1 MKIPTRPDN
10 ESARLEALHSLN
22 ILDTPPEERFDRLT
36 RLAQKIFNVPITLIS
51 LVDKDRQWFKSRQ
64 GTETTETARN
74 ISFCGHAILQN
85 STLIVED
92 ALQDARFADNPL
104 VIYDPNIR
112 FYAGHPLLG
121 PGGHKIG
128 TFCLIDHAP
137 RTLTAHEQSILEDLA
152 AVAQDE
158 LNIALLSEAFTEQ
171 QEFATH
177 LSNVL
182 DNLLD
187 GIILFDNEGI
197 IQAIN
202 PATQNMFGYDS
213 TEAVGININ
222 MLVPDLV
229 PPDTVASPAPLLSI
243 GREMEGYHRDGFHF
257 PLLVDLSEYRQGR
270 QILRIASV
278 RNSSVNKYT
287 GQPLS

>member
-1 MKIPTRPDN
+1 MQIPARPAN
-10 ESARLEALHSLN
+10 ETARLEALRSLN

-51 LVDKDRQWFKSRQ
+51 LVDEDRQWFKSRQ
-64 GTETTETARN
+64 GLETSQTARD

-85 STLIVED
+85 TPMIVED
-92 ALQDARFADNPL
+92 ALLDSRFADNPL
-104 VIYDPNIR
+104 VVYDPHIR
-112 FYAGHPLLG
+112 FYAGYPLLG

-128 TFCLIDHAP
+128 SFCLIDHAP
-137 RTLTAHEQSILEDLA
+137 RRLTTLELSILADLTAI
-152 AVAQDE
+152 AQDE
-158 LNIALLSEAFTEQ
+158 LNIAVLSEAFAEQ
-171 QEFATH
+171 QEFAAH

-187 GIILFDNEGI
+187 GIILFDHQGL

-202 PATQNMFGYDS
+202 PATQSLFGYDS
-213 TEAVGININ
+213 TEATGIHIN
-222 MLVPDLV
+222 MLIPHLV
-229 PPDTVASPAPLLSI
+229 PPETMVSTTPLLGI

-278 RNSSVNKYT
+278 RNNSVNKYT
-287 GQPLS
+287 GDTLG